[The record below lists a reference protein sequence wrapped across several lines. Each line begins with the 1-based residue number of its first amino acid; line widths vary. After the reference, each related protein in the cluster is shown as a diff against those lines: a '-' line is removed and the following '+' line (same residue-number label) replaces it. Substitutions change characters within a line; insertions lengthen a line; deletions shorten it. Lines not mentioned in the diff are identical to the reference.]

1 MKGKNLLS
9 ALLSA
14 MIASGSFGAL
24 AMNVPEDVSGTRFEE
39 PVQILRALGIMNGDE
54 NGEFRLDDT
63 IIRSEV
69 AKMAVHAMGL
79 ESAAE
84 SSKGETKF
92 DDVGTD
98 HWANGYINVATAQ
111 GLIEGDGDGKFRPN
125 DSITYAEAM
134 AIMVRATGYTPM
146 ADDKGGYPTGYISVG
161 SSNGINKN
169 VEGSTNE
176 PITRGNVAYMTSNAL
191 DVKLMEKTG
200 FGSSAKYEIVD
211 KTLLN
216 DVLNVTRYEGQ
227 ITAIENTSLEG
238 SSNLAAGQV
247 KIGDKVYD
255 TAYNMNSLF
264 GHNVVYYVEET
275 RDGEVIILA
284 MPKKSENS
292 TLSVAA
298 DNFISVTEKNS
309 NKAIEYYENK
319 NSSTKKTAELSKEAV
334 LIYNGKYEEM
344 DDELLNMTDAAGGIT
359 LLDTDR
365 DGKYDI
371 VFVTSFYNMVVE
383 EVTSNGKIV
392 DKYGAPTIQLNDDVE
407 YQITKKGKS
416 VEVSELEEYD
426 VLSIAES
433 RDGELFDVYVTN
445 DKVAGKISSVSEN
458 GYYIDGKLYE
468 AAANY
473 TDELAIGL
481 EGTFYLDIEGK
492 IAAVDTTAARST
504 NYAYLMR
511 AYVNTNEETVQFKL
525 FTKEGK
531 EVVVTA
537 NDKIRFNGRSGVKAS
552 EVVAELQNEEA
563 SATER
568 QLVTYSTNTAGKLT
582 AINTAK
588 DNTATGNADK
598 SSFVMNY
605 KLEDAVYNSATSK
618 LGSVKITDKTIV
630 FNIPDGSD
638 EYSIADKSLFED
650 EQTYN
655 AVVYD
660 REEDFS
666 AGVVVVTNAEVSAE
680 ADAPIAIVKAVG
692 TAVNSED
699 TVTDNLTAF
708 VDGKEVSLLA
718 EEEGI
723 LVKDGEQ
730 PLENGDII
738 QYRTNADGE
747 IVSLRVLF
755 DASEKDTEFTREP
768 ADELV
773 TVYGKVT
780 KKFASSINVSVNDGA
795 AANYELNDE
804 VTVYTVDTEKSKN
817 NIEVSTAGDIQAF
830 DEDENNRVFLKIY
843 EDVVREVVIIK

>member
-9 ALLSA
+9 ALLAA
-14 MIASGSFGAL
+14 MIASGSMGAM

-92 DDVGTD
+92 NDVGTD
-98 HWANGYINVATAQ
+98 HWANGYINIATAQ
-111 GLIEGDGDGKFRPN
+111 GLIEGDGDGNFRPN

-176 PITRGNVAYMTSNAL
+176 AITRGNVAYMTSNAL

-200 FGSSAKYEIVD
+200 FGTSAKYEVVD

-216 DVLNVTRYEGQ
+216 DVLNVTRHEGQ
-227 ITAIENTSLEG
+227 ITAIENTSLDG

-255 TAYNMNSLF
+255 TAYNMNNLF
-264 GHNVVYYVEET
+264 GHNVVYYVEDS

-319 NSSTKKTAELSKEAV
+319 NSSNKKTAELSSEAV

-344 DDELLNMTDAAGGIT
+344 NDELLDMTDAAGGIT

-383 EVTSNGKIV
+383 EVTANGKII
-392 DKYGAPTIQLNDDVE
+392 DKYGAPTIQLNDEVE
-407 YQITKKGKS
+407 YQITKNGQS
-416 VEVSELEEYD
+416 VEVSELAEYD

-433 RDGELFDVYVTN
+433 IDGELFNVYVTN
-445 DKVAGKISSVSEN
+445 DKVAGKISSVSED
-458 GYYIDGKLYE
+458 GYYIDGQLYE

-473 TDELAIGL
+473 TEELSIGL

-552 EVVAELQNEEA
+552 EVVTELQNEEA
-563 SATER
+563 NGTER
-568 QLVTYSTNTAGKLT
+568 QLVTYSTNTSGKLT

-588 DNTATGNADK
+588 DNTSTGNADK
-598 SSFVMNY
+598 SAFVMNY
-605 KLEDAVYNSATSK
+605 KLEDAVYNAATSK

-650 EQTYN
+650 EQAYN

-680 ADAPIAIVKAVG
+680 ANAPIAVVKAVG

-708 VDGKEVSLLA
+708 VEGKEVSLLA

-723 LVKDGEQ
+723 LVKNSDQ

-738 QYRTNADGE
+738 QYRTNANGE

-755 DASEKDTEFTREP
+755 DVSEKETEFTREP
-768 ADELV
+768 AEDLV

-780 KKFASSINVSVNDGA
+780 KKFASSINVSVSDGA
-795 AANYELNDE
+795 AVNYDLASD
-804 VTVYTVDTEKSKN
+804 VTVYTVDTAKSKN
-817 NIEVSTAGDIQAF
+817 NIEVSTTGDIQAF
-830 DEDENNRVFLKIY
+830 DEDENNRVFIKIY
-843 EDVVREVVIIK
+843 EDIVQEVVIVK